1 MNAKSG
7 GVPLFKKRVSN
18 KSMFNNN
25 YYKSGNGNGQISN
38 EAALI
43 HQLVINKCVIQIS
56 EYFKSYASG
65 NFDSVVDSL
74 DPAVYVNIS
83 TALNK
88 LIANKKYIDY
98 EFIRSTLANSLNAL
112 WQSVNQYMELQT
124 LIRESKNACILG
136 DLLGDLVKLEEY
148 INNLKNHTLATIIPD
163 VDVNVPLLTIKEP
176 YNTYIKVYGY
186 PPGGGF
192 DPDKLAQISRA
203 QISSPAPCEIRAQAC
218 GSACGLLVKNASH
231 ADPMC

>member
-7 GVPLFKKRVSN
+7 GVPLFKKRASS

-38 EAALI
+38 EASLI

-74 DPAVYVNIS
+74 DEAVFANIS
-83 TALNK
+83 VALNK
-88 LIANKKYIDY
+88 LIANKKYMDY
-98 EFIRSTLANSLNAL
+98 EFIRSNLVNSLNAL
-112 WQSVNQYMELQT
+112 WQSVRQYMDLQKVLRELVAAEAR
-124 LIRESKNACILG
+124 ISIL
-136 DLLGDLVKLEEY
+136 DDLVKLEEY
-148 INNLKNHTLATIIPD
+148 INSLKNNTLVTIIPD

-186 PPGGGF
+186 PPGGAF
-192 DPDKLAQISRA
+192 DPDRLAQISIA
-203 QISSPAPCEIRAQAC
+203 Q
-218 GSACGLLVKNASH
+218 NANHVDSI
-231 ADPMC
+231 C

>member
-38 EAALI
+38 EASLI

-65 NFDSVVDSL
+65 NFDDVVNSL
-74 DPAVYVNIS
+74 DPAVFANIS
-83 TALNK
+83 VTLNK
-88 LIANKKYIDY
+88 LIANKKYMDY
-98 EFIRSTLANSLNAL
+98 EFIRSNLVNSLNAL
-112 WQSVNQYMELQT
+112 WQSVRQYMDLQT
-124 LIRESKNACILG
+124 LIRELAIAEDRISIL
-136 DLLGDLVKLEEY
+136 DDLVKLEEY
-148 INNLKNHTLATIIPD
+148 INNLRNHTLITIIPD

-186 PPGGGF
+186 PPGGAF
-192 DPDKLAQISRA
+192 DPDRLAQISRA
-203 QISSPAPCEIRAQAC
+203 Q
-218 GSACGLLVKNASH
+218 NAINV
-231 ADPMC
+231 DPMC

>member
-7 GVPLFKKRVSN
+7 GVPLFKKRASN

-25 YYKSGNGNGQISN
+25 YYSNGTGNGQISN
-38 EAALI
+38 EASLI
-43 HQLVINKCVIQIS
+43 HQLVINKCVIQLS

-74 DPAVYVNIS
+74 DPAVFENIS
-83 TALNK
+83 VALNK

-98 EFIRSTLANSLNAL
+98 EFIRSNLVNSLNAL
-112 WQSVNQYMELQT
+112 WQSVRQYMDLQKVLRELVAAEAR
-124 LIRESKNACILG
+124 ISIL
-136 DLLGDLVKLEEY
+136 DDLVKLEEY
-148 INNLKNHTLATIIPD
+148 INNLRNHTLITIIPD

-186 PPGGGF
+186 PPGGTF
-192 DPDKLAQISRA
+192 DPDRIAQISRA
-203 QISSPAPCEIRAQAC
+203 
-218 GSACGLLVKNASH
+218 KNASH
-231 ADPMC
+231 SDPIC

>member
-7 GVPLFKKRVSN
+7 GVPLFKKRASS

-25 YYKSGNGNGQISN
+25 YYSNGNGQISN
-38 EAALI
+38 EASLI

-65 NFDSVVDSL
+65 HFDDVVKSL
-74 DPAVYVNIS
+74 DPAVFANIS
-83 TALNK
+83 NALNK
-88 LIANKKYIDY
+88 LIANKKYMDY
-98 EFIRSTLANSLNAL
+98 EFIRSNLVNSLNAL
-112 WQSVNQYMELQT
+112 WQSVNQYMDLQKVLRELVAAEDR
-124 LIRESKNACILG
+124 ISIL
-136 DLLGDLVKLEEY
+136 DDLVKLEEY
-148 INNLKNHTLATIIPD
+148 INSLKNHTLVTIIPD

-203 QISSPAPCEIRAQAC
+203 Q
-218 GSACGLLVKNASH
+218 NAIN
-231 ADPMC
+231 ADPLC

>member
-7 GVPLFKKRVSN
+7 GVPLFKKRASN
-18 KSMFNNN
+18 KSIFNNN
-25 YYKSGNGNGQISN
+25 YYSNGTGNGNGQISN
-38 EAALI
+38 EASLI

-65 NFDSVVDSL
+65 HFQDVVNSL
-74 DPAVYVNIS
+74 DEAVYVNIS
-83 TALNK
+83 VALNN

-98 EFIRSTLANSLNAL
+98 EFIRSTLVNSLNAL
-112 WQSVNQYMELQT
+112 WQNVYQYTELKT
-124 LIRESKNACILG
+124 LKSELADAEKRIGIL
-136 DLLGDLVKLEEY
+136 DDLVKLEEY

-203 QISSPAPCEIRAQAC
+203 QNP
-218 GSACGLLVKNASH
+218 SH
-231 ADPMC
+231 SDPMC

>member
-7 GVPLFKKRVSN
+7 GVPLFKKRASS

-25 YYKSGNGNGQISN
+25 YYSNGNSNGQISN
-38 EAALI
+38 EASLI

-74 DPAVYVNIS
+74 DEAVFANIS
-83 TALNK
+83 VALNK

-98 EFIRSTLANSLNAL
+98 EFIRSNLVNSLNAL
-112 WQSVNQYMELQT
+112 WQSVRQYMDLQKVLRELVDAEKT
-124 LIRESKNACILG
+124 DCI
-136 DLLGDLVKLEEY
+136 LGDLVKLEEY
-148 INNLKNHTLATIIPD
+148 INNLKKHTLVTIIPD

-186 PPGGGF
+186 PPGGAF
-192 DPDKLAQISRA
+192 DPDRLAQISIA
-203 QISSPAPCEIRAQAC
+203 Q
-218 GSACGLLVKNASH
+218 NANHVDSI
-231 ADPMC
+231 C